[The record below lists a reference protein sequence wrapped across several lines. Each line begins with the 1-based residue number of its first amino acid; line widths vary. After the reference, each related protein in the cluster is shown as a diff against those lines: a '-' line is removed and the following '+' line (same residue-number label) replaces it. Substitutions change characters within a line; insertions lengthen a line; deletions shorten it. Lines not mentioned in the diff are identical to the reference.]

1 MYVYMYSV
9 IKRLQMFIIHM
20 YVRMDPPRNRLYCNY
35 TLSLVKYKNIV
46 IIYYE

>member
-20 YVRMDPPRNRLYCNY
+20 YVRMDPHAIAY
-35 TLSLVKYKNIV
+35 IV
-46 IIYYE
+46 TIHSA